1 MASIKSARTLEDTS
15 ETAPAEPKVPRRDFE
30 EQKSDADTRTVSAEQ
45 DSFPEPPTPSPP
57 GWDGVDGGPLGWVQ
71 VVGSFFLFFSSWGIA
86 NTFGVYQTFYEE
98 DMLRTTSPSTIAW
111 VGSLQ
116 GFLMMVIGILTGPI
130 FDMGY
135 SRALVWVGTFM
146 VVFGMMMTSIA
157 KKYWQILLAQGVCV
171 GLGAGCLFIPSVAI
185 IATYFVKRRS
195 FATGVAASGSSIG
208 GVIFPIVFHQLQ
220 PRIGFGWAT
229 RVIAFISLGTLS
241 ISLAV
246 SRQRTV
252 SQSRRKLFDPTAFKD
267 VPFILYTAA
276 MFFAFMA
283 MYTPFYYISAFA
295 LGRTGADVTL
305 QFYFL
310 PIINAASTFGR
321 IFPNFL
327 ADLTGPLNMLIP
339 CCFATGV
346 LALSWIS
353 VHSVGGLAT
362 FAVLYGFFSGAFV
375 SLPSPTLASLSPDL
389 KKIGTRMGMMF
400 GITAIGLLIGTPIAG
415 TLIDLETAQFVH
427 AQIFCG
433 VVLLSTVVLLV
444 GTRIVSA
451 GPKLWV
457 KA

>member
-15 ETAPAEPKVPRRDFE
+15 ETVSAEPKVPRRDFE
-30 EQKSDADTRTVSAEQ
+30 EQKFDADTRTVSAEQ
-45 DSFPEPPTPSPP
+45 DSFPETPTPSPP

-71 VVGSFFLFFSSWGIA
+71 PVVGSFFLFFSSWGIA

-135 SRALVWVGTFM
+135 SRALVLVGTLM

-267 VPFILYTAA
+267 VPFIL
-276 MFFAFMA
+276 
-283 MYTPFYYISAFA
+283 AFA

-305 QFYFL
+305 QFCYL
-310 PIINAASTFGR
+310 PIINAASIFGQ

-400 GITAIGLLIGTPIAG
+400 GITAIGLLIRTPIAG
-415 TLIDLETAQFVH
+415 ALFVH

-433 VVLLSTVVLLV
+433 VVLLSTVVLLL
-444 GTRIVSA
+444 GARIVSA